1 MSEPAW
7 EDGQG
12 WRVLDAAGNVIESG
26 PPIVLEEHF
35 GWLDEEDTDG

>member
-12 WRVLDAAGNVIESG
+12 WRILDPDGNVIASG
-26 PPIVLEEHF
+26 PPIVLEENF
-35 GWLDEEDTDG
+35 GWLDEEDASG